1 MNTAGRGLQMN
12 GFVAG
17 PFDIGLGSQQF
28 RMDMYETPIGD
39 EMLLGIYFLKGH
51 GIELNLSEGKLTI
64 HGEVVKMNWGPGDT
78 KPKLAQV
85 YTEKTVMVPPNAVA
99 RLEGILSEKLG
110 HDYVIE
116 ASTQGKL
123 LVPRTLHQ
131 GNSNPIVCLINLT
144 DWYVDVKEGSMI
156 AEAGEVEVPHRS

>member
-1 MNTAGRGLQMN
+1 MN

-17 PFDIGLGSQQF
+17 PFDVGLGSQQF
-28 RMDMYETPIGD
+28 RMDMYWYVAPIDD
-39 EMLLGIYFLKGH
+39 EMLLGIDFLKGH